1 MFLWMRSYGRLSGI
15 MRTVPR
21 NYFEQR
27 EFLNRPDCRIIRR
40 VRTLRLDQT
49 VRRANLIHLSQSNQT
64 VCPIEDR
71 IA

>member
-1 MFLWMRSYGRLSGI
+1 

-27 EFLNRPDCRIIRR
+27 EFLNRPDCRIRR
-40 VRTLRLDQT
+40 VRNLRLEQK

>member
-1 MFLWMRSYGRLSGI
+1 MRSYGRLSGI
-15 MRTVPR
+15 MRTVPQ

-27 EFLNRPDCRIIRR
+27 EFLNRPDCRIGR
-40 VRTLRLDQT
+40 VRNRRPEKT
-49 VRRANLIHLSQSNQT
+49 VRRANLIHLSQSSQT